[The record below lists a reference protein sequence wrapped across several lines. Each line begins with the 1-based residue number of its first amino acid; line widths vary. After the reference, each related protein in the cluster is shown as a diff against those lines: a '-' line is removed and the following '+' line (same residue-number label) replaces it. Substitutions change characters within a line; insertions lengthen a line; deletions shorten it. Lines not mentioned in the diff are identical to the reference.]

1 MNKVDANTRGI
12 KTGDKVKISN
22 DNMTLE
28 GVVYVTG
35 GIAPGVVGSAYNM
48 GQTGYGVERNEIDG
62 KKTPK
67 LPTYNHTNFE
77 FNNPMQEESGYPGGR
92 DEGYP
97 VNKLN
102 ELDSE
107 FNHGAIYDEIGGAP
121 GQLDMF
127 VEIKKV

>member
-1 MNKVDANTRGI
+1 KVDANARGI
-12 KTGDKVKISN
+12 KTGDHVKISN
-22 DNMTLE
+22 DSITLE

-48 GQTGYGVERNEIDG
+48 GQKGYGVEQNIIDG

-67 LPTYNHTNFE
+67 LPTYNHTSFK

-97 VNKLN
+97 VNKLT
-102 ELDSE
+102 ELDE
-107 FNHGAIYDEIGGAP
+107 AVKIGRASCRERGWWA
-121 GQLDMF
+121 G
-127 VEIKKV
+127 